1 MEPFHGTHQGLTLPI
16 KLAAGEQTI
25 QKYPVGAAAWVEG
38 LFVVK
43 KYSGSPKLI
52 SKSLLVSL
60 APN

>member
-1 MEPFHGTHQGLTLPI
+1 LPI

>member
-43 KYSGSPKLI
+43 NTPVRQS
-52 SKSLLVSL
+52 
-60 APN
+60 